1 MKIENWNWKNWK
13 DSLGS
18 VSKITAHFIFDRKP
32 CITAKYGNMN
42 EIEVEVEAKVKPK
55 WVQVEVEV
63 GEVNWMKMK
72 WIWSEFEVKIIK
84 VSKKY

>member
-1 MKIENWNWKNWK
+1 MIEKKLKNWKLNWK

-18 VSKITAHFIFDRKP
+18 VSKVTAHFIFDRKP

-63 GEVNWMKMK
+63 GEVNWTKMK
-72 WIWSEFEVKIIK
+72 WIWSGKWSESDKNV
-84 VSKKY
+84 